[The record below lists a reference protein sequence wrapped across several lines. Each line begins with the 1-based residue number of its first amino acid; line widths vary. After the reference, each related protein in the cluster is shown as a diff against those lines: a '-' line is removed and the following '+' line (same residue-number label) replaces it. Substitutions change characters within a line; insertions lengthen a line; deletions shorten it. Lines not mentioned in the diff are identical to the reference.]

1 MQLWFLAWGMGIDHF
16 MQECQWF
23 LASNILLDVLNPKP
37 TCTFNKGSERL
48 SLSSQKKSWLELQ
61 EFDITNVTDR
71 GVDAPEIEQPYGRQA
86 QAVLLGL
93 VEGHSLRLLVYD
105 DDYFGRKVADVYCDN
120 VFIQVCHNVSLL
132 LHLLFNKVGSCFS
145 LQPIVGNSWHETNYH
160 KQITH

>member
-1 MQLWFLAWGMGIDHF
+1 
-16 MQECQWF
+16 
-23 LASNILLDVLNPKP
+23 
-37 TCTFNKGSERL
+37 
-48 SLSSQKKSWLELQ
+48 
-61 EFDITNVTDR
+61 VTDR

-145 LQPIVGNSWHETNYH
+145 LQPIVGNS
-160 KQITH
+160 